1 MTIQLKSIP
10 IGSASWPQLPPQT
23 QPKKTLHSA
32 ARGDGYVQ
40 SDALRGFGAPL
51 PRVSSPAKPA
61 VKSGTW
67 KKSRF
72 LKLGLAV
79 CAMLLVGLAFA
90 ETPSVDGQNSSNYQI
105 KPKESGM
112 YETEMWPSATSSGN
126 TLVTAESTLIFRD
139 PFSPGY
145 AIASRSVVITPSAE
159 MKHIDAAHHLNA
171 DPIAEPEMAGT
182 FAIAAAVGAA
192 TAVAVGVGLA
202 VTRRQR
208 SLPLPDQSSEK
219 IEPTPSDS
227 PAEGEPTSGSD
238 ILTTPAVSGL
248 AYVEPAALLGSMKR
262 AFPKLRIAEASGTF
276 ALTSVTGHNAEN
288 QDYAIAFDFSSP
300 ALGPVQVVF
309 MADGC
314 GGHFG
319 GRDAAY
325 TAVSACADHLLKS
338 IERNLIDVASNC
350 LEAARQHV
358 ASVGTQM
365 WGTNDFRCTLIVL
378 LANQNEYALAH
389 IGDGGMDVRR
399 ANGSWERLLTPQ
411 RQEGT
416 GYLTGSLGP
425 LSYGQAAITA
435 LPRVPGDWL
444 VAGTDGV
451 YADEVTDLEEFW
463 MWPRQALN
471 NGGPADLGG
480 VLNTY
485 IGKCIEA
492 LPEVFDDNVTAL
504 VLTTPQAPARAP
516 VVSAKA
522 PGMAGPLNNA
532 MSGYYQDI
540 AASR

>member
-1 MTIQLKSIP
+1 MTIKLKSIP

-40 SDALRGFGAPL
+40 SDALRTFGAPR

-61 VKSGTW
+61 VKSRTW
-67 KKSRF
+67 TKSPF
-72 LKLGLAV
+72 LKMGLAV
-79 CAMLLVGLAFA
+79 CAILLVGLAFA
-90 ETPSVDGQNSSNYQI
+90 KTPSLNGQRSATNQI
-105 KPKESGM
+105 NLKEPAM
-112 YETEMWPSATSSGN
+112 YETYESNWPSTTSLATAG
-126 TLVTAESTLIFRD
+126 APLILRD
-139 PFSPGY
+139 GPGPGS
-145 AIASRSVVITPSAE
+145 AMASLHAADIAPAAE
-159 MKHIDAAHHLNA
+159 MKPIEAVHHLNA
-171 DPIAEPEMAGT
+171 DSAAEPEMAGT
-182 FAIAAAVGAA
+182 STVAAVAVGTT
-192 TAVAVGVGLA
+192 TAVALGVGLA
-202 VTRRQR
+202 VTRRR
-208 SLPLPDQSSEK
+208 RSPSLPDKTTPEIEYTPPDSSA
-219 IEPTPSDS
+219 D
-227 PAEGEPTSGSD
+227 GELVPKSD

-262 AFPKLRIAEASGTF
+262 AFPKQRIAGASGTF
-276 ALTSVTGHNAEN
+276 ALTSVTGHNEEN
-288 QDYAIAFDFSSP
+288 QDYGIAFDFSSP
-300 ALGPVQVVF
+300 VLGPVQVVF

-338 IERNLIDVASNC
+338 TERNLIDVASNC

-365 WGTNDFRCTLIVL
+365 WGVNDFRCTLIVL
-378 LANQNEYALAH
+378 LANENEYALAH

-425 LSYGQAAITA
+425 RSYGQAAIKT

-451 YADEVTDLEEFW
+451 YADEVTDLEKFW
-463 MWPRQALN
+463 MWPRQAFN

-485 IGKCIEA
+485 IGKCIET

-504 VLTTPQAPARAP
+504 VLTTPQASARAP
-516 VVSAKA
+516 VIAKTF
-522 PGMAGPLNNA
+522 GMTGPLSNA
-532 MSGYYQDI
+532 MNGFYQNI